1 MTIDD
6 YFKTVG
12 YACLYKGLGET
23 VNAVPAEELTVS
35 LFREMYP
42 REMMEALKKL
52 GAVIEEK
59 FPGIYY
65 VSEIGPFNT
74 QVVVTGQL
82 SRESHSSLRVLSK
95 NVQEEDVRRFIL
107 DSEQLNT
114 PGDRHNVDAVL
125 QVSVSANQTV
135 YKKLKEG
142 VAMCEA
148 LRELMKDE
156 IEAEVAL
163 GIKQGMAQSEARAEA
178 RGEAQGAQNA
188 TITLI
193 RALMDSSEIDV
204 KEAMVRLQIPADK
217 REELEQKIVSLR

>member
-1 MTIDD
+1 
-6 YFKTVG
+6 
-12 YACLYKGLGET
+12 
-23 VNAVPAEELTVS
+23 
-35 LFREMYP
+35 
-42 REMMEALKKL
+42 
-52 GAVIEEK
+52 
-59 FPGIYY
+59 
-65 VSEIGPFNT
+65 
-74 QVVVTGQL
+74 
-82 SRESHSSLRVLSK
+82 
-95 NVQEEDVRRFIL
+95 
-107 DSEQLNT
+107 
-114 PGDRHNVDAVL
+114 VDAVL

-163 GIKQGMAQSEARAEA
+163 GVAQGEA
-178 RGEAQGAQNA
+178 RGMARGKAQGAQNA

-217 REELEQKIVSLR
+217 RDELEEKVISYR

>member
-1 MTIDD
+1 
-6 YFKTVG
+6 
-12 YACLYKGLGET
+12 
-23 VNAVPAEELTVS
+23 
-35 LFREMYP
+35 
-42 REMMEALKKL
+42 
-52 GAVIEEK
+52 
-59 FPGIYY
+59 
-65 VSEIGPFNT
+65 
-74 QVVVTGQL
+74 
-82 SRESHSSLRVLSK
+82 
-95 NVQEEDVRRFIL
+95 VQEEDVRRFIL

-156 IEAEVAL
+156 IEE
-163 GIKQGMAQSEARAEA
+163 SEARAEA
-178 RGEAQGAQNA
+178 RGIARGEVRGAQNA

>member
-1 MTIDD
+1 
-6 YFKTVG
+6 
-12 YACLYKGLGET
+12 
-23 VNAVPAEELTVS
+23 
-35 LFREMYP
+35 
-42 REMMEALKKL
+42 
-52 GAVIEEK
+52 
-59 FPGIYY
+59 
-65 VSEIGPFNT
+65 
-74 QVVVTGQL
+74 
-82 SRESHSSLRVLSK
+82 
-95 NVQEEDVRRFIL
+95 
-107 DSEQLNT
+107 
-114 PGDRHNVDAVL
+114 
-125 QVSVSANQTV
+125 
-135 YKKLKEG
+135 
-142 VAMCEA
+142 MCEA

>member
-1 MTIDD
+1 
-6 YFKTVG
+6 
-12 YACLYKGLGET
+12 
-23 VNAVPAEELTVS
+23 
-35 LFREMYP
+35 
-42 REMMEALKKL
+42 
-52 GAVIEEK
+52 
-59 FPGIYY
+59 
-65 VSEIGPFNT
+65 
-74 QVVVTGQL
+74 VTGQL

-156 IEAEVAL
+156 IEE
-163 GIKQGMAQSEARAEA
+163 SEA
-178 RGEAQGAQNA
+178 RGEARGEVRGAQNA